1 MKKQFAVIGLGRFGS
16 EVARTLSS
24 SGFDVIAVDT
34 DENRVRD
41 ISDFVTMAVQLDAT
55 DEKSLREAGI
65 QNVDVAVVSIGENIE
80 ASILVV
86 MTLKDLGINDIVAK
100 AVTELHGR
108 ILGQLGIKKVVHPE
122 RDMAQKVAHSLI
134 KSKILDLIEISP
146 DYSIIEIPAPESIH
160 GRSIQDVNLRAKYGI
175 TIIAIKHQGDAG
187 AEKESWNI
195 NPHPSDLIENKDI
208 IVVLGSNDD
217 IEKFSKL

>member
-16 EVARTLSS
+16 EVARTLSN

-41 ISDFVTMAVQLDAT
+41 IADLVTMAVQLDAT

-80 ASILVV
+80 SSILVV
-86 MTLKDLGINDIVAK
+86 MTLKDLGIKDIVAK

-108 ILGQLGIKKVVHPE
+108 ILTQIGIKKVVHPE

-160 GRSIQDVNLRAKYGI
+160 GRSIQDVKLRAKYGI
-175 TIIAIKHQGDAG
+175 TIIAIKHQGDAT